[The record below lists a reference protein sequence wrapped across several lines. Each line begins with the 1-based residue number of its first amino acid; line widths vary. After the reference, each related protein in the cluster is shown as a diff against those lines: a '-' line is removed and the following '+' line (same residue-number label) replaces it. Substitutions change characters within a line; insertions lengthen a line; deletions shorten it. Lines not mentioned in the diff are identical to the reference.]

1 MTEEVYE
8 EVKKVVSAYIHSVK
22 TLDSQLMV
30 SVAHKDGR
38 MFIGCRDTSKNLHDH
53 WGEEDERFSPEK
65 KAEFA
70 SQMRC
75 ELLGLMVEGT
85 IAFAKIRLNSYIDY
99 HNLVKTS
106 EGWKF
111 VDKVSHRIE
120 EIE

>member
-1 MTEEVYE
+1 MFDNEYE
-8 EVKKVVSAYIHSVK
+8 EVKRIVDRYIKSVK
-22 TLDSQLMV
+22 TLDTELMI

-38 MFIGCRDTSKNLHDH
+38 MFIGGRDTSKNLKDH

>member
-1 MTEEVYE
+1 MLENVYE
-8 EVKKVVSAYIHSVK
+8 EVKAAVDNYIRSVK
-22 TLDSQLMV
+22 TLDQELML

-38 MFIGCRDTSKNLHDH
+38 LFIGGRDTSKNLHDH
-53 WGEEDERFSPEK
+53 WGEEDERFTPEK
-65 KAEFA
+65 KAEYA

-85 IAFAKIRLNSYIDY
+85 IAFARIRLNSYIDY

-111 VDKVSHRIE
+111 VDKVSHKME
-120 EIE
+120 

>member
-1 MTEEVYE
+1 MTENVYE
-8 EVKKVVSAYIHSVK
+8 EVKKVVDSYIRSVK
-22 TLDSQLMV
+22 TLDTKLMV

-38 MFIGCRDTSKNLHDH
+38 MFIGGRDTSKNLHDH

-65 KAEFA
+65 KAEYA

-85 IAFAKIRLNSYIDY
+85 IAFARIRLNSYIDY

-106 EGWKF
+106 AGWKF
-111 VDKVSHRIE
+111 VDKVSHKIE
-120 EIE
+120 C